1 MKAKRDIKSISYIKS
16 HAAKVLSQVNQTHKP
31 VYITQNGEAKAVL
44 MDTDSYESI
53 RKAST
58 LLKLISFGENDINSG
73 KIKEQ
78 NEFFDELE
86 TKLKKL

>member
-16 HAAKVLSQVNQTHKP
+16 HAAKILSQVNQTHKP

-53 RKAST
+53 RTAST

-78 NEFFDELE
+78 NEFFDEFE
-86 TKLKKL
+86 TKLK

>member
-16 HAAKVLSQVNQTHKP
+16 HAAKILDQVNQTHKP

-78 NEFFDELE
+78 NEFFNEFE
-86 TKLKKL
+86 TKLK

>member
-16 HAAKVLSQVNQTHKP
+16 HAAKILDQVNQTHKP

-44 MDTDSYESI
+44 IDTESYESI

-78 NEFFDELE
+78 NEFFDEFE
-86 TKLKKL
+86 TKLK